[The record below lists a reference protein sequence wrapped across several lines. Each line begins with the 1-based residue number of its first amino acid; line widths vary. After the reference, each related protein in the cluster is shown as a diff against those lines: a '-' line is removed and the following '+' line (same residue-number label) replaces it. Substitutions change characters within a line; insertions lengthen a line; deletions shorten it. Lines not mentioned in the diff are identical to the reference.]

1 MGDTP
6 LIFNGRQ
13 TIEGVEDARQR
24 LLDALAAGP
33 LLTVE
38 CSAVEDAD
46 AAFLQ
51 LLVAASLSAR
61 SAGGRLALLGA
72 ATGPVAD
79 RIAAAGL
86 TQALST
92 QEPGERP

>member
-6 LIFNGRQ
+6 LTFSGRQ
-13 TIEGVEDARQR
+13 TIDGVEDARQR
-24 LLDALAAGP
+24 LLDALADGP
-33 LLTVE
+33 LLTIV
-38 CSAVEDAD
+38 CGAVEEAD

-51 LLVAASLSAR
+51 LLVAADASAR
-61 SAGGRLALLGA
+61 NAGGRLVLLGA